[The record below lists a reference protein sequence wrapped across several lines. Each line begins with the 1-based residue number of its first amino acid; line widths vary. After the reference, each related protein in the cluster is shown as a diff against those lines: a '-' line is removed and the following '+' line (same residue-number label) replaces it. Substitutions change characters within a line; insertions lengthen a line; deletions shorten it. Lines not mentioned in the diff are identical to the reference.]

1 MDGQQPV
8 KVVVE
13 VVTPEVVSRLEADN
27 QLLRQELK
35 QVRDR
40 QAPGDCRRFAAGQ
53 AIGLVVR
60 CTPICDLQI
69 SGESSAFPQPPRAK
83 RGVGIT

>member
-27 QLLRQELK
+27 QLLRQEY
-35 QVRDR
+35 VR
-40 QAPGDCRRFAAGQ
+40 
-53 AIGLVVR
+53 
-60 CTPICDLQI
+60 
-69 SGESSAFPQPPRAK
+69 
-83 RGVGIT
+83 

>member
-1 MDGQQPV
+1 MAEQQPV

-40 QAPGDCRRFAAGQ
+40 LNALHATVYRLLETVGDLRRG
-53 AIGLVVR
+53 
-60 CTPICDLQI
+60 
-69 SGESSAFPQPPRAK
+69 K
-83 RGVGIT
+83 